1 MSKFIKDLSASNDQI
16 KKSRAKMLADSTV
29 LEVESFIQSLKKE
42 KLELEN
48 KIANLTDLAP
58 DNSYSLRPGGEN
70 FDPKEWI
77 KELHT
82 TKMEIALKTIELQE
96 AQSIYAEWFSEESES

>member
-42 KLELEN
+42 KIRVR
-48 KIANLTDLAP
+48 K
-58 DNSYSLRPGGEN
+58 
-70 FDPKEWI
+70 
-77 KELHT
+77 
-82 TKMEIALKTIELQE
+82 
-96 AQSIYAEWFSEESES
+96 